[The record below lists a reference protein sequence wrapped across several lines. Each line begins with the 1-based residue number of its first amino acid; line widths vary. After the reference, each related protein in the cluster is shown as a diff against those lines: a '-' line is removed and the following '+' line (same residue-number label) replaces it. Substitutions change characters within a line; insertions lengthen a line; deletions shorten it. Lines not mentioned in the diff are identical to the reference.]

1 MLKESLQ
8 GDFKTAMKSGDAFA
22 LGILRMV
29 MSAMSN
35 RSIEKRGKGLPE
47 VLTDEEIVEVLAK
60 ESKKRLDAVALYVDG
75 GREDLAEAERKE
87 AAFIAKYLPA
97 QMSADEIAA
106 EVDAV
111 IAGLPAGE
119 AGAASKEFGAVMKEA
134 MARMKGRADGKVVG
148 DAIRAKLSA

>member
-8 GDFKTAMKSGDAFA
+8 GDFKAAMKSGDAFA

-60 ESKKRLDAVALYVDG
+60 ESKKRLDAAQLYVDG

-87 AAFIAKYLPA
+87 AEFIAKYLPA
-97 QMSADEIAA
+97 QMSAEEIAA

-111 IAGLPAGE
+111 IAGAV
-119 AGAASKEFGAVMKEA
+119 SKEFGAVMKEA
-134 MARMKGRADGKVVG
+134 MARMKGRADGKLVG
-148 DAIRAKLSA
+148 DAIRAKLVA

>member
-8 GDFKTAMKSGDAFA
+8 GDFKAAMKSGDAFA

-29 MSAMSN
+29 MSAMAN

-47 VLTDEEIVEVLAK
+47 VLTDEEVVEVLGK

-75 GREDLAEAERKE
+75 GREDLAEGERKE

-97 QMSADEIAA
+97 QMSAEEIAA
-106 EVDAV
+106 EVAAV
-111 IAGLPAGE
+111 IESAS
-119 AGAASKEFGAVMKEA
+119 SKEFGAVMKEA
-134 MARMKGRADGKVVG
+134 MARMKGKADGKLVG
-148 DAIRAKLSA
+148 HAIRAKLG